1 VDLLDLLLGV
11 IGILFGSWKYVKGTG
26 ERSKQL
32 GMILFAFG
40 LIFIVRGFLG

>member
-1 VDLLDLLLGV
+1 VDLLDFLLGI
-11 IGILFGSWKYVKGTG
+11 IGILFGSWKYVKGSG

-40 LIFIVRGFLG
+40 LIFIVRSFLG